1 MAQAIIFAIYLTNLN
16 VKTMYEINMNQI
28 IITPAANGW
37 LVRMPQASF
46 LPPIDSDEA
55 IRHQA
60 RIMKEEMM
68 GDDILGKLKSPVNNL
83 GDTSMPQSFPL
94 VKDERLHIFKTF
106 AEVLG
111 FLKFTIT
118 ENEN

>member
-1 MAQAIIFAIYLTNLN
+1 MLI
-16 VKTMYEINMNQI
+16 MYELNMNQI

-46 LPPIDSDEA
+46 LPIIDSDEA

-68 GDDILGKLKSPVNNL
+68 GDDILDKLKNPAPKLEGESVPHAFSVA
-83 GDTSMPQSFPL
+83 
-94 VKDERLHIFKTF
+94 KDEGLHIFKTF